1 MLFWKR
7 VVSQSETLEL
17 SQYRKPQAAETDVSP
32 ADDPL
37 IGYSIAGGQQ
47 RSQTHINNTKQIQ

>member
-32 ADDPL
+32 ADEPL
-37 IGYSIAGGQQ
+37 IGIPLQVVSNEVK
-47 RSQTHINNTKQIQ
+47 HI